1 MEQVDD
7 PESDAHITGADQMT
21 QVLNN
26 PSTAEAAEIHGPR
39 RRGGRRRVTDS
50 GRGPRPPIW
59 FIAPALILYALI
71 VLWPNLQGFFYS
83 LTDWDGLGSTWS
95 FVGLQNFSSVLQDP
109 NTVRAIWNTFLITIV
124 VTIGQ
129 NFIGLLLALGLNT
142 QVKSRYVLRLVFFLP
157 VVLTPIV
164 AGFLWK
170 YLLSP
175 TGTVNTMLEDIGMG
189 WARQDW
195 LGNPDIAIYSI
206 CAAIIWQGAGYS
218 MVIFLAGLQGVPD
231 DVLEAAEIDG
241 AGSFRRTVSIV
252 LPLINGAIVI
262 NVLLTLISTLKQF
275 DTVFA
280 MTKGG
285 PAGAT
290 ETMATIV
297 YKTAF
302 TYLQYPTALA
312 QGVVLTVIVGVI
324 AFAQFRLT
332 QRKADIV

>member
-1 MEQVDD
+1 M
-7 PESDAHITGADQMT
+7 GART
-21 QVLNN
+21 
-26 PSTAEAAEIHGPR
+26 PA
-39 RRGGRRRVTDS
+39 
-50 GRGPRPPIW
+50 W
-59 FIAPALILYALI
+59 FVVPALAMYAVI

-83 LTDWDGLGSTWS
+83 FTDWDGLGSTWS
-95 FVGLQNFSSVLQDP
+95 FQGVQNFIGALQDP
-109 NTVRAIWNTFLITIV
+109 GTLRAIGNTFLITVIV
-124 VTIGQ
+124 TVLQ
-129 NFIGLLLALGLNT
+129 NVVGLLLALGLNT

-175 TGTVNTMLEDIGMG
+175 TGTVNGALDAIGLG
-189 WARQDW
+189 ALKQDW
-195 LGNPDIAIYSI
+195 LGDPSIAIFSI

-218 MVIFLAGLQGVPD
+218 MVIYLAGLQGVPEET
-231 DVLEAAEIDG
+231 LEAAAIDG
-241 AGSFRRTVSIV
+241 AGSFRRTTSIV
-252 LPLINGAIVI
+252 IPLINGAIVV

-285 PAGAT
+285 PAGST

-312 QGVVLTVIVGVI
+312 QGVILTIVVGVI
-324 AFAQFRLT
+324 AFAQFRIT
-332 QRKADIV
+332 QRKGDLS

>member
-1 MEQVDD
+1 
-7 PESDAHITGADQMT
+7 MT
-21 QVLNN
+21 
-26 PSTAEAAEIHGPR
+26 PT
-39 RRGGRRRVTDS
+39 
-50 GRGPRPPIW
+50 W
-59 FIAPALILYALI
+59 FIIPALIVYTLI

-83 LTDWDGLGSTWS
+83 FTDWDGFGLTWS
-95 FVGLQNFSSVLQDP
+95 FVGFENFLGVLQDP
-109 NTVRAIWNTFLITIV
+109 NTMRAILNTFLMTIV
-124 VTIGQ
+124 VTVGQ
-129 NFIGLLLALGLNT
+129 NVVGLLLALGLNT
-142 QVKSRYVLRLVFFLP
+142 RVKTRYVLRLVFFLP

-175 TGTVNTMLEDIGMG
+175 TGSVNTILESLGLG
-189 WARQDW
+189 WMQQDW

-206 CAAIIWQGAGYS
+206 CVAIIWQGAGYS
-218 MVIFLAGLQGVPD
+218 MVIFLAGLQNVPE

-241 AGSFRRTVSIV
+241 AGSFRRTWSIV

-262 NVLLTLISTLKQF
+262 NVLLSLIATLKQF

-302 TYLQYPTALA
+302 TYLEYPTALA
-312 QGVVLTVIVGVI
+312 QGVVLTIIVGVI
-324 AFAQFRLT
+324 AYTQFRVT
-332 QRKADIV
+332 RRKEEIA

>member
-1 MEQVDD
+1 MSTTQAPAPVV
-7 PESDAHITGADQMT
+7 PPGAEPPT
-21 QVLNN
+21 R
-26 PSTAEAAEIHGPR
+26 PSRSSRGPHRAGPR
-39 RRGGRRRVTDS
+39 T
-50 GRGPRPPIW
+50 PWW
-59 FIAPALILYALI
+59 FVVPALVLYALI
-71 VLWPNLQGFFYS
+71 VLWPNLQGLFYS
-83 LTDWDGLGSTWS
+83 FTDWDGLGSAWS
-95 FVGLQNFSSVLQDP
+95 LAGVSNFSRVLQDP
-109 NTVRAIWNTFLITIV
+109 NTLRAIGNTFLITVIV
-124 VTIGQ
+124 TVGQ
-129 NFIGLLLALGLNT
+129 NLIGLLLALGLNT
-142 QVKSRYVLRLVFFLP
+142 QVRSRYVLRLVFFLP

-175 TGTVNTMLEDIGMG
+175 TGTVNAVLEAIGLG
-189 WARQDW
+189 SWKQDW
-195 LGNPDIAIYSI
+195 LGDPSIAIYSI

-218 MVIFLAGLQGVPD
+218 MVIFLAGLQGVPEET
-231 DVLEAAEIDG
+231 LEAAAIDG
-241 AGSFRRTVSIV
+241 AGPLRRTVSIV
-252 LPLINGAIVI
+252 LPLINGSIVV

-312 QGVVLTVIVGVI
+312 QGVVLTVVVGVI

-332 QRKADIV
+332 QRKGDLS

>member
-1 MEQVDD
+1 
-7 PESDAHITGADQMT
+7 MT
-21 QVLNN
+21 QLLNT
-26 PSTAEAAEIHGPR
+26 PGTAEAAEVHPDR
-39 RRGGRRRVTDS
+39 RGRRRRS
-50 GRGPRPPIW
+50 GVDGLQIPVW
-59 FIAPALILYALI
+59 FVVPALLLYAMI
-71 VLWPNLQGFFYS
+71 VLWPNIQGFFYS
-83 LTDWDGLGSTWS
+83 LTDWDGLGSEWS
-95 FVGLQNFSSVLQDP
+95 FVGVDNFFSVLQDP
-109 NTVRAIWNTFLITIV
+109 NTLRAIGNTFLITVV
-124 VTIGQ
+124 VTVGQ
-129 NFIGLLLALGLNT
+129 NVIGLLLALGLNT
-142 QVKSRYVLRLVFFLP
+142 QVKSRYILRLVFFLP

-175 TGTVNTMLEDIGMG
+175 TGSVNSMLEAVGMG

-195 LGNPDIAIYSI
+195 LGNPEIAIYSI

-218 MVIFLAGLQGVPD
+218 MVIYLAGLQGVSE
-231 DVLEAAEIDG
+231 DVLEAAELDG

-262 NVLLTLISTLKQF
+262 NVLLTLIGTLKQF

-312 QGVVLTVIVGVI
+312 QGVVLTIIVGVI
-324 AFAQFRLT
+324 AFIQFRLT
-332 QRKADIV
+332 QRKADIS

>member
-1 MEQVDD
+1 
-7 PESDAHITGADQMT
+7 MT

-26 PSTAEAAEIHGPR
+26 PATAEAAEIPGAPAR
-39 RRGGRRRVTDS
+39 
-50 GRGPRPPIW
+50 GRGRHRSSGPKSPAW
-59 FIAPALILYALI
+59 FVVPALMVYALI
-71 VLWPNLQGFFYS
+71 VLWPNIQGFFYA
-83 LTDWDGLGSTWS
+83 LTDWDGLGSSWS
-95 FVGLQNFSSVLQDP
+95 FVGLQNFVNVLQDP
-109 NTVRAIWNTFLITIV
+109 NTVRAIGNTALITII
-124 VTIGQ
+124 VTVGQ

-142 QVKSRYVLRLVFFLP
+142 RVKSRYVLRLVFFLP

-175 TGTVNTMLEDIGMG
+175 TGSVNTALEAIGMG

-218 MVIFLAGLQGVPD
+218 MVIFLAGLQGVPE
-231 DVLEAAEIDG
+231 DVLEAAELDG
-241 AGSFRRTVSIV
+241 ARSFRRTVSIV

-262 NVLLTLISTLKQF
+262 NVLLTLIATLKQF

-312 QGVVLTVIVGVI
+312 QGVVLTALVGVI

>member
-1 MEQVDD
+1 
-7 PESDAHITGADQMT
+7 MT

-26 PSTAEAAEIHGPR
+26 PASAEAAEVQP
-39 RRGGRRRVTDS
+39 GGRRRRS
-50 GRGPRPPIW
+50 IRNSSSRGPSAPVW
-59 FIAPALILYALI
+59 FIIPGLLLYGLI

-83 LTDWDGLGSTWS
+83 LTDWDGLGSDWS
-95 FVGLQNFSSVLQDP
+95 FVGFQNFLNVLQDD
-109 NTVRAIWNTFLITIV
+109 NTVRAIGNTFLITIV
-124 VTIGQ
+124 VVIGQ
-129 NFIGLLLALGLNT
+129 NVIGLLLALGLNT

-175 TGTVNTMLEDIGMG
+175 TGSVNTMLDSLGMG
-189 WARQDW
+189 WAKQDW

-218 MVIFLAGLQGVPD
+218 MVIYLAGLQGVPV

-262 NVLLTLISTLKQF
+262 NVLLALISTLKQF

>member
-1 MEQVDD
+1 M
-7 PESDAHITGADQMT
+7 
-21 QVLNN
+21 LNT
-26 PSTAEAAEIHGPR
+26 PATAEAAEIHPSRRNR
-39 RRGGRRRVTDS
+39 RRRAGADNT
-50 GRGPRPPIW
+50 RGPQIPVW
-59 FIAPALILYALI
+59 FVVPALLLYAVI
-71 VLWPNLQGFFYS
+71 VLWPNIQGFFYS
-83 LTDWDGLGSTWS
+83 LTDWDGLGSEWS
-95 FVGLQNFSSVLQDP
+95 FVGIQNFFDVLQDP
-109 NTVRAIWNTFLITIV
+109 NTLRAIGNTFLITLV
-124 VTIGQ
+124 VTVGQ
-129 NFIGLLLALGLNT
+129 NLIGLLLALGLHT

-175 TGTVNTMLEDIGMG
+175 TGSINSMLESIGMG

-218 MVIFLAGLQGVPD
+218 MVIYLAGLQGVSE
-231 DVLEAAEIDG
+231 DVLEAAELDG

-262 NVLLTLISTLKQF
+262 NVLLTLIASLKQF
-275 DTVFA
+275 DMVFA

-312 QGVVLTVIVGVI
+312 QGVVLTIIVGVI
-324 AFAQFRLT
+324 AFIQFRLT
-332 QRKADIV
+332 QRKADIS